1 MQRHFRVLMRV
12 GNMEKSNGPI
22 TNNKRRLFLLIF
34 IFLVITGFLGLYFYL
49 AYRNTHI
56 STDDAYVTGPI
67 HIIASKVPGTVKKIY
82 VTDDQHV
89 NEGDILLEI
98 DNRDYDVRARE
109 TESSV
114 NSEQAKSNE
123 FALRA
128 NAAKQQLIELRYRV
142 DSAKANLKLQEVNL
156 KQAESDLQ
164 RAEKLFSRG
173 IIPEERMERATTVHD
188 SAAAQVEAAR
198 DQLKQAEAA
207 VATQKIVIQQSESA
221 VNSQKSL
228 VKQKEETH
236 TAENLKLSYTKIYAP
251 SNGYIT
257 RKNVEVGNQI
267 QSGQPLLAVVP
278 LSDVWIVANYKETQL
293 ENVKPG
299 QKVAIEVDTYPGKT
313 FTGKVESIMAGS
325 GSTFSLFPPENA
337 TGSYVKVVQRIPV
350 KIVLDNKTD
359 HNHVLRVGM
368 SVIPT
373 ILVNK

>member
-1 MQRHFRVLMRV
+1 MRV